1 MIKASVPAYGFLEK
15 HLPKK
20 WILYVN
26 RLTLTH
32 ANQQDSSSNW
42 KKMLGQ
48 MAANTLI
55 YSIVTAATI
64 VVMLTLVYPIFKRM
78 IPAGWAEWVTGLLTM
93 VLISPLLRAMVMKK
107 NHSEEFK
114 ALWAESAYNRLPL
127 AFTVLLRLALALMFV
142 FYVVH
147 YLSDFSNAILI
158 CIGVAVLALIILSRT
173 VKHRSIRLERLFIL
187 NLRSRDIEAQVHGLR
202 RPLYEG
208 HLLDRDVHIA
218 DFDVPINSLWMGKTL
233 KELAVGQKYGVHISS
248 IMRANRRYN
257 IPDGESIIFPG
268 DKLEVIGSDDQ
279 LAVFGHDLANELFE
293 EDHELEKREMKLR
306 RFVIGKNS
314 PFVGRNLQESGIRD
328 KYNCMVVGLE
338 EGKENLSQVNPSY
351 RFHSG
356 DILWVVGEES
366 HLKTLFEI

>member
-1 MIKASVPAYGFLEK
+1 M
-15 HLPKK
+15 
-20 WILYVN
+20 
-26 RLTLTH
+26 
-32 ANQQDSSSNW
+32 
-42 KKMLGQ
+42 
-48 MAANTLI
+48 
-55 YSIVTAATI
+55 
-64 VVMLTLVYPIFKRM
+64 
-78 IPAGWAEWVTGLLTM
+78 
-93 VLISPLLRAMVMKK
+93 
-107 NHSEEFK
+107 
-114 ALWAESAYNRLPL
+114 
-127 AFTVLLRLALALMFV
+127 
-142 FYVVH
+142 
-147 YLSDFSNAILI
+147 
-158 CIGVAVLALIILSRT
+158 
-173 VKHRSIRLERLFIL
+173 
-187 NLRSRDIEAQVHGLR
+187 HGLR